1 VEQEYNRNNQEI
13 QEHMD
18 LEIQAVTEAQWM
30 LTQALEVVVQAEEE
44 NQLKVNKVE
53 QEEHIQFQEVP

>member
-18 LEIQAVTEAQWM
+18 LDFQVVTEAQWM

-44 NQLKVNKVE
+44 NQVKVNKVE

>member
-1 VEQEYNRNNQEI
+1 VEQEYNRNNQDN
-13 QEHMD
+13 QQHLD
-18 LEIQAVTEAQWM
+18 LDLQVVTEDQWM

-44 NQLKVNKVE
+44 NQVKVNKVE

>member
-1 VEQEYNRNNQEI
+1 
-13 QEHMD
+13 MD

-30 LTQALEVVVQAEEE
+30 LTQALEVAVQAEEE
-44 NQLKVNKVE
+44 NQVKVNKVE